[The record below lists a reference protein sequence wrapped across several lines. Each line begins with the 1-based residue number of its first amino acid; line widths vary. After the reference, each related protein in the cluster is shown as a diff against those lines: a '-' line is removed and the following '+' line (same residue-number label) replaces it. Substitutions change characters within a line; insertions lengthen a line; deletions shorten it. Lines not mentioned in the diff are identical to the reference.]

1 MNIQEAVKE
10 LESGKVIHCPN
21 SFETM
26 KTKPDDLGTRVVA
39 TRKMDSGVDEEQ
51 IMYLTRFE
59 QLYKNCTF
67 GLGPYKDIAVK
78 PAPEKEA
85 K

>member
-1 MNIQEAVKE
+1 MKIQEAVQA
-10 LESGKVIHCPN
+10 LEAGKVVHCPN

-39 TRKMDSGVDEEQ
+39 TRTMESGVDEEQ
-51 IMYLTRFE
+51 IMYLTRFK

-67 GLGPYKDIAVK
+67 GLGPYKEIAVK
-78 PAPEKEA
+78 VASEKEA